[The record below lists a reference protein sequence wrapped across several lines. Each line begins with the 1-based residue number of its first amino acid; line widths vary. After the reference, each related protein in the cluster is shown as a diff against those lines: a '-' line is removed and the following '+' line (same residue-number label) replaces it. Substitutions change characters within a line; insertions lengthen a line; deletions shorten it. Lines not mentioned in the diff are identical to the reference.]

1 MANPL
6 PNEKEI
12 YERIAKE
19 KLNIPSPIWDLLTH
33 HIGNDLYAISL
44 IAGTYVTGEDKEAI
58 PPKDGKK
65 IVKHVEEISE
75 FMDKLSKS
83 IGRK

>member
-12 YERIAKE
+12 YEKIERE
-19 KLNIPSPIWDLLTH
+19 KLSVPLPIWDLINH

-58 PPKDGKK
+58 PPEDGKK
-65 IVKHVEEISE
+65 IVKHVEEIKG
-75 FMDKLSKS
+75 FMDKISKIVS
-83 IGRK
+83 DK